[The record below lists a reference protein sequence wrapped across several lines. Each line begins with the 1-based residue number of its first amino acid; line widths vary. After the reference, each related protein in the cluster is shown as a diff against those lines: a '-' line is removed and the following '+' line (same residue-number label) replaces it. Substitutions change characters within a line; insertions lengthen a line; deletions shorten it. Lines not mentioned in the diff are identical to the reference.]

1 MKIYFLVL
9 MTVFI
14 TSDIIVAAP
23 GRANETSKSQ
33 LDMILLQMERQKDQN
48 EELRHQVKEEQ
59 RQNNEQQDQI
69 KAQERKN
76 KELRH
81 QVNEEQRRNNEQE
94 RKIEEQ
100 QRKNDELQHQFEEFT
115 KINRVQRA
123 DSDIVKDL
131 KKLILAEING
141 LSQCVVGTY
150 TTTKGASIPG
160 QGGFEDKQPVS
171 FGRTF
176 PRTPKIVASVAGF
189 QRTQLGKD
197 QDLTWGLKTEARSPT
212 TTNFQLYMQG
222 YNTKVARL
230 DVSWIACA

>member
-33 LDMILLQMERQKDQN
+33 LDMILLQMERQKDQIKAQENKNEEQQRKNEEHQRKN

-59 RQNNEQQDQI
+59 R
-69 KAQERKN
+69 
-76 KELRH
+76 
-81 QVNEEQRRNNEQE
+81 RNNEQE
-94 RKIEEQ
+94 RQ
-100 QRKNDELQHQFEEFT
+100 LQEFT
-115 KINRVQRA
+115 KTIRA
-123 DSDIVKDL
+123 RRNESDIVNDL
-131 KKLILAEING
+131 KEWVRAEING

-150 TTTKGASIPG
+150 TTDAGYWKPAGFVETKR
-160 QGGFEDKQPVS
+160 VS

-176 PRTPKIVASVAGF
+176 PRTPKVVTSVAGF
-189 QRTQLGKD
+189 ERQ
-197 QDLTWGLKTEARSPT
+197 QDDIYETWDKGDLFWGLKTEARMPT
-212 TTNFQLYMQG
+212 TSKFTLSLEGWDTF
-222 YNTKVARL
+222 VDRL